1 MASLQPSWFS
11 SPNLISRAKPSLL
24 SSQFKPIKLLWALN
38 PENAESSETTPE
50 SQPGP
55 VDPVKLAFSK
65 AKAYRESLKSNSD
78 LKVEQNIASSSVEK
92 LNRNDGLSSGQNV
105 VDDGGQKE
113 VPMSLKIAMEKPKK
127 YKETSQGLQGG
138 KEGSARSNI
147 GDNSVGEKGQLSVSK
162 MDFIGLEFADKKQTR
177 GLPPGL
183 VPISDSFSSSDM
195 PEVELIV
202 GDTSQFGAATTAP
215 KPEQTEEDE
224 SDLYKPK
231 VSTWGVF
238 PRPRNI
244 SKTYGGGKVIRPGD
258 ALETEEEKSAKEER
272 TKQLLAAYKNKIGL
286 NIDPKLKSEC
296 EEALKEGDSL
306 MNAGKLKE
314 ALPFYEKV
322 MEKLTFKSE
331 LHGLAALQW
340 SVCQDSLSRSNEAR
354 LMYEKLQ
361 SHPSPKVSKKARHF
375 VFSFQAMEMMKVTT
389 GSPFSL
395 NAGYQNYFDAFVEKK
410 SNYTLQ
416 EDLNVQE
423 RAINQVLPYLL
434 FLISPIF
441 MLLLSSTLYN
451 SSSVLEVVKRTSTA
465 TLYMAGALVGG
476 AFLSAFLQVAFDRLA
491 SPHVLDFFKKPKLNQ
506 TLLNKLKIVLLS
518 IDAVVDDAERK
529 QITNPKVKDWIE
541 MVKDAVFDAED
552 VLDEIDYEMC
562 KRKLEAEQKSQTS
575 AIGKVRNFFSAPV
588 NSFEKEIESKM
599 RSILE
604 NLEYLASQR
613 DILRLNERDG
623 GSGMRNA
630 IPNRLPT
637 TSLVDEDATYGRD
650 DDKHTIIE
658 WLLSEKYNSQL
669 SVISIVGM
677 GGLGKTTLA
686 QLVYNDRRVMDE
698 FNLKVWVCVSDE
710 FDVLRVTRTIYE
722 AITGSKDDTNDL
734 NMLQIKLKQQL
745 TQKRFLLVLD
755 DVWNENYMLWEAL
768 QSPFNHGAL
777 GSKILLTTRSG
788 KVASTMRS
796 TRILPLKPL
805 SEGDSWSL
813 FSRYAFHDENVLC
826 SNFDLEEIGRK
837 ISKKCKGLPLA
848 LKAIGS
854 LLYTELSH
862 EQWNDILKSE
872 VWEEKSDSEILPALR
887 LSYCHLPSHLKRCFA
902 YSSIFPKDYD
912 FDKQQL
918 IQLWMAE
925 NFLTCAHQSKDA
937 REVGE
942 QLFHELLLRSLFQR
956 STADETLF
964 VMHDL
969 INDMAKV
976 EYGKFCHR
984 LEVDDVHNLSKMTRH
999 ISFLRNNVDTS
1010 TRFEVMNRANKLRT
1024 FLPLS
1029 WPGLRITSNT
1039 SFLHFISPK
1048 FFQNLPSKFSCMRFL
1063 SLRDHLIFDLPES
1076 IGSLKHLHYLD
1087 LSGTRIREL
1096 PDSVCQL
1103 HLLQTLKLWRC
1114 HLLEKLPMNFHKL
1127 INLRHLDFRET
1138 QVREMPQQLDKLKR
1152 LKVLSSFIIDK
1163 SGETNLKLLEG
1174 LNLHGSISISKLQNV
1189 ISPSAAS
1196 AVNLRSKVHLKE
1208 LTLEWCID
1216 HEKSQHDKGVLENF
1230 QPHQNLKKL
1239 SIGNYGGTEF
1249 PNWLADHSLSNL
1261 VSLELRN
1268 CKYCISLPSLGLFPS
1283 LKSLS
1288 IIGFHSIIA
1297 IGPEY
1302 CGNGSNATSLEIL
1315 RLGDMNGWEE
1325 WKCETMA
1332 LTFPHLRELSIENCP
1347 KLKGQ
1352 LPQQL
1357 PSLRTLV
1364 ICNCGKLLS
1373 SIPRA
1378 PSLDKLVLRDC
1389 GNEQLDSLPST
1400 LRVLDIS
1407 GFFEELLSDDKIENM
1422 ISNCRLEELKFSD
1435 CPNLEFPLCY
1445 GHNFILEMEIGGSC
1459 DSLKHFP
1466 LDLFPNLQLLKLIDC
1481 NNLEMISVSVG
1492 HRYSLTS
1499 LFIRKCPKFVY
1510 FPEGGFLAPGLVL
1523 CSFEDLKNLKLLPE
1537 KMHILFPSLTYLL
1550 IKCCPQVESLPEG
1563 GFPSGL
1569 MCLDVSECPKLVASR
1584 MGWNLSSLTSLKYF
1598 WIGDVDDKSLP
1609 DIGLLPPTLISLMVQ
1624 NCPNLTSLEHKGLCH
1639 LSSLEVLIFRG
1650 CPKLQ
1655 YFPKEGLP
1663 SSLCKL
1669 WIRGCPLLK
1678 KQIQKQKGKYWAKSS
1693 HIPLVSFEAHGVSL
1707 SEILTFE
1714 NTSVHTF
1721 HSSISWDK

>member
-1 MASLQPSWFS
+1 
-11 SPNLISRAKPSLL
+11 
-24 SSQFKPIKLLWALN
+24 
-38 PENAESSETTPE
+38 
-50 SQPGP
+50 
-55 VDPVKLAFSK
+55 
-65 AKAYRESLKSNSD
+65 
-78 LKVEQNIASSSVEK
+78 
-92 LNRNDGLSSGQNV
+92 
-105 VDDGGQKE
+105 
-113 VPMSLKIAMEKPKK
+113 
-127 YKETSQGLQGG
+127 
-138 KEGSARSNI
+138 
-147 GDNSVGEKGQLSVSK
+147 
-162 MDFIGLEFADKKQTR
+162 
-177 GLPPGL
+177 
-183 VPISDSFSSSDM
+183 
-195 PEVELIV
+195 
-202 GDTSQFGAATTAP
+202 
-215 KPEQTEEDE
+215 
-224 SDLYKPK
+224 
-231 VSTWGVF
+231 
-238 PRPRNI
+238 
-244 SKTYGGGKVIRPGD
+244 
-258 ALETEEEKSAKEER
+258 
-272 TKQLLAAYKNKIGL
+272 
-286 NIDPKLKSEC
+286 
-296 EEALKEGDSL
+296 
-306 MNAGKLKE
+306 
-314 ALPFYEKV
+314 
-322 MEKLTFKSE
+322 
-331 LHGLAALQW
+331 
-340 SVCQDSLSRSNEAR
+340 
-354 LMYEKLQ
+354 
-361 SHPSPKVSKKARHF
+361 
-375 VFSFQAMEMMKVTT
+375 
-389 GSPFSL
+389 
-395 NAGYQNYFDAFVEKK
+395 
-410 SNYTLQ
+410 
-416 EDLNVQE
+416 
-423 RAINQVLPYLL
+423 
-434 FLISPIF
+434 
-441 MLLLSSTLYN
+441 
-451 SSSVLEVVKRTSTA
+451 
-465 TLYMAGALVGG
+465 MAGALVGG

-491 SPHVLDFFKKPKLNQ
+491 SRHVLDFFKKPKLNQ
-506 TLLNKLKIVLLS
+506 TLLSKLKIVLLS
-518 IDAVVDDAERK
+518 IDAVVDDAEQK
-529 QITNPKVKDWIE
+529 QITNPKVKDWID

-588 NSFEKEIESKM
+588 TSFEKEIESKM

-623 GSGMRNA
+623 GSGMSSA

-650 DDKHTIIE
+650 DDKSTIIE

-722 AITGSKDDTNDL
+722 AITGSKHDTNDL

-796 TRILPLKPL
+796 TRVISLKPL
-805 SEGDSWSL
+805 SERDSWSL
-813 FSRYAFHDENVLC
+813 FSRYALHDENVLC
-826 SNFDLEEIGRK
+826 SNSDLEEIGRK

-848 LKAIGS
+848 LKALGS

-862 EQWNDILKSE
+862 EQWSDILKNE
-872 VWEEKSDSEILPALR
+872 IWEEKSDSEILPALR
-887 LSYCHLPSHLKRCFA
+887 LSYRYLPSHLKRCFA

-912 FDKQQL
+912 FDKEHL

-942 QLFHELLLRSLFQR
+942 QFFHELLLRSLFQR

-984 LEVDDVHNLSKMTRH
+984 LEVDDVHNLTKMTRH
-999 ISFLRNNVDTS
+999 ISFLRNNVDTFK
-1010 TRFEVMNRANKLRT
+1010 RFEVMNRANKLRT

-1029 WPGLRITSNT
+1029 LPGLRSTSNT
-1039 SFLHFISPK
+1039 SFLHLVSNKII
-1048 FFQNLPSKFSCMRFL
+1048 QNLPSKFSCMRLL
-1063 SLRDHLIFDLPES
+1063 SLCDHLILELPES
-1076 IGSLKHLHYLD
+1076 IGSLKHLRYLD
-1087 LSGTRIREL
+1087 LSGTKIREL

-1114 HLLEKLPMNFHKL
+1114 RLLEKLPINFHKL
-1127 INLRHLDFRET
+1127 MNLRHLDFRET
-1138 QVREMPQQLDKLKR
+1138 QVREMPKQLDKLKR
-1152 LKVLSSFIIDK
+1152 LQVLSSFIIGK
-1163 SGETNLKLLEG
+1163 SGESNLKHLEG
-1174 LNLHGSISISKLQNV
+1174 LNLHGSISISELQNV
-1189 ISPSAAS
+1189 VSPSVAS
-1196 AVNLRSKVHLKE
+1196 AVNLRSKIHLRE

-1216 HEKSQHDKGVLENF
+1216 NEKSQHDKDVLESF
-1230 QPHQNLKKL
+1230 QPRQNLKKL

-1288 IIGFHSIIA
+1288 IIGFHSIVA
-1297 IGPEY
+1297 IGPEF
-1302 CGNGSNATSLEIL
+1302 CGSSSNATSLEIL

-1325 WKCETMA
+1325 WKFENIT

-1364 ICNCGKLLS
+1364 ICNCGKLSS
-1373 SIPRA
+1373 SISLA

-1389 GNEQLDSLPST
+1389 GNEQLESLPST

-1407 GFFEELLSDDKIENM
+1407 GCFEELLSVDKIENM
-1422 ISNCRLEELKFSD
+1422 IANCSLEELKFSD
-1435 CPNLEFPLCY
+1435 CPNLEFPLSY
-1445 GHNFILEMEIGGSC
+1445 GHNFILEMEIRGS
-1459 DSLKHFP
+1459 SLKYFP
-1466 LDLFPNLQLLKLIDC
+1466 LDLFSKLQLLKLIDC
-1481 NNLEMISVSVG
+1481 NNLEMISISVG
-1492 HRYSLTS
+1492 HHYSLTS

-1510 FPEGGFLAPGLVL
+1510 FPEGGFLAPELVL
-1523 CSFEDLKNLKLLPE
+1523 CCIEELKNLKTLPE
-1537 KMHILFPSLTYLL
+1537 KMRILFPSLTYLV
-1550 IKCCPQVESLPEG
+1550 IKCCPQVESFSEG

-1569 MCLDVSECPKLVASR
+1569 IYLEVLECPKLLASR
-1584 MGWNLSSLTSLKYF
+1584 MGWNLSSLTSLQYLG
-1598 WIGDVDDKSLP
+1598 IGDVDDKSLP
-1609 DIGLLPPTLISLMVQ
+1609 DIGLLPPTLNCLVVH
-1624 NCPNLTSLEHKGLCH
+1624 NCPNLTSLEHRGLCH
-1639 LSSLEVLIFRG
+1639 LSSLECLILCG

-1663 SSLCKL
+1663 SSVFQLR
-1669 WIRGCPLLK
+1669 IRGCPLLK
-1678 KQIQKQKGKYWAKSS
+1678 KRIQTQKGRYWAKIS
-1693 HIPLVSFEAHGVSL
+1693 HIPFVSFEDHVVSL

-1714 NTSVHTF
+1714 NTSFRTF